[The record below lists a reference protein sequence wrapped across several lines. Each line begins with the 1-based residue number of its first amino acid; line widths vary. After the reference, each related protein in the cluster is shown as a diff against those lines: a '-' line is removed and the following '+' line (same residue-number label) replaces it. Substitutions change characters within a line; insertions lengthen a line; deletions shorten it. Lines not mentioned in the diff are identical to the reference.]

1 MLCRRTTEQE
11 KRMLAGKRAGIT
23 VIQILVLAAVTTL
36 PAFPQQPERQERFR
50 EMSAQAEQ
58 RGLVDP
64 FRGVTA
70 NGELVYDLFPIRS
83 TGVSTAPVVA
93 AAGSFLQ
100 SLTDGQRAATMF
112 PVDDPEWRKWM
123 NQHFYVRQGVS
134 FLDMNDAQRSAAFTL
149 LQASLSAKGLQTTRD
164 IMRLNHTLG
173 ELNDNNFDEYGEWL
187 YWITVMG
194 EPSDTE
200 PWGWQLDGHH
210 LVINYFVLGDQVV
223 MSPVFSGSEPVTA
236 ESGKYA
242 GTVVLQAEQDQGL
255 ALLQSLN
262 DAQRHM
268 AVLEL
273 AKDGNNNV
281 AEAFSDNVDLVYAG
295 IPGALMSTQQRTR
308 LLNLIGLYVG
318 NLRDEHA
325 SVRMNEVEAHL
336 DETYFAWIGGSEDD
350 SVYYYRIYSP
360 VILIE
365 FDHQSPANLRH
376 MYPPQPNRQHIHTV
390 VRTPNGNDYGK
401 DLLRQHYAQ
410 HPHGE

>member
-1 MLCRRTTEQE
+1 
-11 KRMLAGKRAGIT
+11 MLAGKWSGIT
-23 VIQILVLAAVTTL
+23 IVRILVLAAVTTL
-36 PAFPQQPERQERFR
+36 PAFAQQPERAERFR

-58 RGLVDP
+58 RGLAEP

-70 NGELVYDLFPIRS
+70 NGELVYGLFPIRS
-83 TGVSTAPVVA
+83 TGVSTAPVAEA
-93 AAGSFLQ
+93 ASSFLEA
-100 SLTDGQRAATMF
+100 LTEEQRADTRF

-134 FLDMNDAQRSAAFTL
+134 FRDMDDAQRSAAFAL
-149 LQASLSAKGLQTTRD
+149 LQASLSAKGLQLTRD

-187 YWITVMG
+187 YWITIMG
-194 EPSDTE
+194 EPSDRE

-210 LVINYFVLGDQVV
+210 LVVNYFVLGDQVV
-223 MSPVFSGSEPVTA
+223 MSPVFAGSEPVA
-236 ESGKYA
+236 ADSGKYG

-255 ALLQSLN
+255 ALLRSLN

-268 AVLEL
+268 AVLEVS
-273 AKDGNNNV
+273 KDGNNNL
-281 AEAFSDNVDLVYAG
+281 AEAFRDNVDLEYGG
-295 IPGALMSTQQRTR
+295 IPGALLSTGQRTR
-308 LLNLIGLYVG
+308 LRDLIALYVG

-325 SVRMNEVEAHL
+325 AVRMDEVEAHL
-336 DETYFAWIGGSEDD
+336 DDTYFAWIGGSEEE
-350 SVYYYRIYSP
+350 SVYYYRIFSP

-365 FDHQSPANLRH
+365 FDHQNPANLRH